1 VSLTRYADYTVDPVT
16 KAKLQQPLGQPM
28 TRIPP
33 GELFRVQKTNNHW
46 AQVSRSKECIAED
59 FFPPREIPHD
69 TNLKTL
75 LLDQEI
81 EEDAMASKL
90 IEIIPNLNI
99 DQTIDLAL
107 YLAFETT

>member
-1 VSLTRYADYTVDPVT
+1 
-16 KAKLQQPLGQPM
+16 M